1 MNRLPRFLGAK
12 IVGGITRLYS
22 SKTGF
27 LSTPG
32 IDHVV
37 LVSLFSYR
45 IPGFSMGTKRLGA
58 SREPLYAFLSWE
70 LGFSAP
76 ELFQEIGKLHPNS
89 MQSFQVLENAWFLF

>member
-1 MNRLPRFLGAK
+1 
-12 IVGGITRLYS
+12 
-22 SKTGF
+22 
-27 LSTPG
+27 
-32 IDHVV
+32 
-37 LVSLFSYR
+37 
-45 IPGFSMGTKRLGA
+45 MGTKRLGA